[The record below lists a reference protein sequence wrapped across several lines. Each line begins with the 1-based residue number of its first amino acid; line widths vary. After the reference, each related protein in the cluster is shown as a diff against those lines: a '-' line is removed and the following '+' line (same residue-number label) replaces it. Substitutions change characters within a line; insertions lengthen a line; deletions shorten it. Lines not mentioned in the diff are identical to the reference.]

1 MLETPDGAAGE
12 DDVDLDNYL
21 DNLENDS
28 DWLTLLTFLCLLL

>member
-1 MLETPDGAAGE
+1 MLETPDGGAGE

-28 DWLTLLTFLCLLL
+28 DWLTLLTFYVS